1 MNTFDLNINLH
12 NFLRGGLLN
21 PAPEIFR
28 FNFSAIVDA
37 IKIGSD
43 SFRNK
48 ITGFISDNTTLLQK
62 ENPEADLLMQTG
74 PESNQDFSRIV
85 EQHKDKAFAL
95 ALKILKN
102 REESEDCLQDS
113 FLKLYRALEKGQFES
128 RSKLSTYIYTIVYNT
143 AVDHYKKK
151 RSKDY
156 NLISID
162 INDSGFNEN
171 DELTDIYYKSI
182 EADSKNEKRNDPME
196 ITSTGEIGALVNKFI
211 NILPEH
217 YSVILNLFFI
227 NDLSHEEIA
236 SMLKVPIGT
245 VKNRIFR
252 AKDSLK
258 RLIQKKYSEEEI
270 KNMI

>member
-1 MNTFDLNINLH
+1 MNTFDLNINLY
-12 NFLRGGLLN
+12 NFLRSGFQD
-21 PAPEIFR
+21 PASEAFR
-28 FNFSAIVDA
+28 FNFSAIVNA

-43 SFRNK
+43 SFRSK
-48 ITGFISDNTTLLQK
+48 ITGFISDNTSSL
-62 ENPEADLLMQTG
+62 EADNLLSQTG
-74 PESNQDFSRIV
+74 PESEQEFSKIV
-85 EQHKDKAFAL
+85 EQHKDKAYAL

-102 REESEDCLQDS
+102 KEESEDCLQDS
-113 FLKLYRALEKGQFES
+113 FLKLYKALQKGQFES

-151 RSKDY
+151 RSKEY
-156 NLISID
+156 SLISID
-162 INDSGFNEN
+162 INDSTFNEN

-182 EADSKNEKRNDPME
+182 DAESKNEKRNDPME

-227 NDLSHEEIA
+227 NDLTHDEIS
-236 SMLKVPIGT
+236 SMLKLPVGT

-258 RLIQKKYSEEEI
+258 RLIQEKYSEEEI